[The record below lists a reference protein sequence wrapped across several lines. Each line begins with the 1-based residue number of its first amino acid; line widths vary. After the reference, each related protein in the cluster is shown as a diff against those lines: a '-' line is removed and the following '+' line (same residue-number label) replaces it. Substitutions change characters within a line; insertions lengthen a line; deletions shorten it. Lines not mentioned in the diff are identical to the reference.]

1 MRKFIFWHNRYIITI
16 ICKANNIRPQISHPN
31 RHSGSVVLGGLPL
44 HKTRCEA
51 PQKTTNGGRSREVTK
66 SSGCGGRRPKGLMKR
81 VDADKK
87 IYLLGGI
94 GSFYHY
100 RLRFRTATHNSQ
112 TSHPRRN
119 KLKVVLGGVINKKIG
134 GNLSIAA
141 YLGGSPLL
149 NY

>member
-1 MRKFIFWHNRYIITI
+1 
-16 ICKANNIRPQISHPN
+16 
-31 RHSGSVVLGGLPL
+31 
-44 HKTRCEA
+44 
-51 PQKTTNGGRSREVTK
+51 
-66 SSGCGGRRPKGLMKR
+66 MKR

-119 KLKVVLGGVINKKIG
+119 KLKGKGLQHKTKIG
-134 GNLSIAA
+134 ENLTIVA
-141 YLGGSPLL
+141 YLRAHCKPFSNPKVV
-149 NY
+149 NI